1 MNGYYRNGPRFDR
14 IDQEEVPESKHTV
27 FIRGLP
33 GHIKTDEVKDFFED
47 HVGPCSFDF
56 IKLSQDQL
64 KLFVAVR
71 FETRDAAK
79 ECMHKYKDG
88 DVLGYPVEMT
98 WFRDI
103 RRYVSYQQSQGNLLL
118 FIMTISVKCYSE
130 AFIEISLRPAKI
142 PRSRGYGGRNRTSY
156 DHSAR
161 NDYRYEDFT

>member
-1 MNGYYRNGPRFDR
+1 MNGFYRNGPRFDR

-79 ECMHKYKDG
+79 ECMHKF
-88 DVLGYPVEMT
+88 V
-98 WFRDI
+98 
-103 RRYVSYQQSQGNLLL
+103 
-118 FIMTISVKCYSE
+118 
-130 AFIEISLRPAKI
+130 
-142 PRSRGYGGRNRTSY
+142 
-156 DHSAR
+156 
-161 NDYRYEDFT
+161 

>member
-1 MNGYYRNGPRFDR
+1 
-14 IDQEEVPESKHTV
+14 
-27 FIRGLP
+27 
-33 GHIKTDEVKDFFED
+33 DFFED

-103 RRYVSYQQSQGNLLL
+103 RRYVSYQQSQGNKLVLSITATLLAGFL
-118 FIMTISVKCYSE
+118 FKT
-130 AFIEISLRPAKI
+130 LR
-142 PRSRGYGGRNRTSY
+142 
-156 DHSAR
+156 
-161 NDYRYEDFT
+161 